1 MLNKIGTIQ
10 IRNSTKFVTGSG
22 SGAQKIRSWIR
33 IPIRNKSFR
42 ILNTA
47 KISIRIQAILKYNYV
62 AIIRTFHPLNL
73 TPASGIPDPDNPR
86 IRNKQSLNLTNNIVG
101 NKAGLS

>member
-1 MLNKIGTIQ
+1 MLQSFDTEYFL
-10 IRNSTKFVTGSG
+10 SP
-22 SGAQKIRSWIR
+22 WIR
-33 IPIRNKSFR
+33 IPNPELLNISLIWIRNKSFR

-86 IRNKQSLNLTNNIVG
+86 IRNKQSLN
-101 NKAGLS
+101 